1 MHHPRMLVGAV
12 ASMLLLAGSARA
24 AVKTREI
31 TYEQGGTPLKG
42 FLAYDDAV
50 KGKRPGVLVIHE
62 WWGLNGYAREQAR
75 RLAQAGYVAFAA
87 DMYGNG
93 KVADQKHPADAQA
106 FVAEATKDPAVVAA
120 RFDAALAVLDK
131 QPQVDASRVAAIGYC
146 FGGGVALQMARAGA
160 PLAAVATFH
169 AAIPPPAP
177 VEKGTVKPQILIQT
191 GGADPM
197 VPVANVE
204 KFADELKSAGAKVDV
219 VVYPN
224 ARHSFTVPDADKA
237 GMEGL
242 RYDPAAA
249 KQSWKRMIEFFRHVL
264 KA

>member
-1 MHHPRMLVGAV
+1 MPHVRMLVAALV
-12 ASMLLLAGSARA
+12 SMLPLAGGARA
-24 AVKTREI
+24 AVKVQEI
-31 TYEQGGTPLKG
+31 AYEQGGTPLKG

-62 WWGLNGYAREQAR
+62 WWGLNDYAREQAR
-75 RLAQAGYVAFAA
+75 RLAEAGYVAFAA

-93 KVADQKHPADAQA
+93 KVAKHPADAQA
-106 FVAEATKDPAVVAA
+106 FVAEATKDPGVVAA
-120 RFDAALAVLDK
+120 RFDAAMAVLGR
-131 QPQVDASRVAAIGYC
+131 QPRVDASRVAAVGYC
-146 FGGGVALQMARAGA
+146 FGGGVALRMARAGA

-177 VEKGTVKPQILIQT
+177 VEKGTVKPEILIQT

-197 VPVANVE
+197 VPVPKVE
-204 KFADELKSAGAKVDV
+204 TFADELKAAGAKVDV
-219 VVYPN
+219 VVYPE
-224 ARHSFTVPDADKA
+224 ARHSFTVPGADRE

-242 RYDPAAA
+242 RYDPDAA
-249 KQSWKRMIEFFRHVL
+249 KKSWTRMIEFFRRVL